1 MTRLGTYRD
10 PPRFCKRLWTIGTFL
25 VVLTAW
31 LNVTTADRLIAI
43 LFEHK
48 RPMLPADIRRVF
60 LGRQEQNVELALRE
74 MVAQG
79 RVVVQPD
86 GSWELAE

>member
-1 MTRLGTYRD
+1 MTRR
-10 PPRFCKRLWTIGTFL
+10 RLWTLTTFAL
-25 VVLTAW
+25 VLAGW
-31 LNVTTADRLIAI
+31 FHMTTADRLIAI

-74 MVAQG
+74 MLAQG